1 MAAVNF
7 DMPVRS
13 SIVEAPPSSNMDVTM
28 MFVVKAKMIMTMCVV
43 VPKRALTI
51 SMNVCM
57 CEARRFTWIAKMAK
71 SKIWMVAPEA
81 YQKGP
86 LIPTRHPILEDIS
99 NVAAHVHWETI
110 TAAVRPGPTLR
121 PAVLNCSEDCSV
133 PSVLYS
139 YLLNIT
145 VNKVKKAPKPTTTA
159 QPTPS
164 LNGVTSA
171 IHGPSSCLY
180 TWHEPE
186 NLGLL

>member
-1 MAAVNF
+1 
-7 DMPVRS
+7 
-13 SIVEAPPSSNMDVTM
+13 M
-28 MFVVKAKMIMTMCVV
+28 MFVVSAKMIMTICVK

-57 CEARRFTWIAKMAK
+57 CEARRLTWIAKMAK

-86 LIPTRHPILEDIS
+86 LIPKRHPMLEDIS
-99 NVAAHVHWETI
+99 SVAAHVHWETI

-139 YLLNIT
+139 YLLKKT
-145 VNKVKKAPKPTTTA
+145 VKMVKKAPKPTTT
-159 QPTPS
+159 T
-164 LNGVTSA
+164 T
-171 IHGPSSCLY
+171 I
-180 TWHEPE
+180 TT
-186 NLGLL
+186 